1 MGNASSKT
9 ARGRLGKE
17 LPPVKQTDWDD
28 GYGWKD
34 TGVKYFND
42 DHDREHFI
50 GEIVCQP
57 ALACIFADFHDLK
70 GAVLTVATSNGLTN
84 LDDHDFKLMYSRRG
98 ENDDRII
105 ARIVAIKDGAITAK
119 IEPELDGADQVEAFK
134 VFKKDVEVKLD
145 RVLMSIP
152 DHGSSVSAS
161 IAGPSRANAGGAE
174 EDDDLPAYTSADVGM
189 LQAKP
194 GSRRG

>member
-1 MGNASSKT
+1 
-9 ARGRLGKE
+9 
-17 LPPVKQTDWDD
+17 
-28 GYGWKD
+28 
-34 TGVKYFND
+34 
-42 DHDREHFI
+42 
-50 GEIVCQP
+50 
-57 ALACIFADFHDLK
+57 
-70 GAVLTVATSNGLTN
+70 
-84 LDDHDFKLMYSRRG
+84 
-98 ENDDRII
+98 
-105 ARIVAIKDGAITAK
+105 
-119 IEPELDGADQVEAFK
+119 

>member
-1 MGNASSKT
+1 VRA
-9 ARGRLGKE
+9 RLGKE
-17 LPPVKQTDWDD
+17 LPQVKQVDWDD
-28 GYGWKD
+28 GYGWKE

-42 DHDREHFI
+42 EHDREHFI
-50 GEIVCQP
+50 GKTVCHLT
-57 ALACIFADFHDLK
+57 LACILAEFHDLK

-84 LDDHDFKLMYSRRG
+84 LDEHEFKLMYSRRG

-134 VFKKDVEVKLD
+134 VLKKDVEVKLD

-152 DHGSSVSAS
+152 DHGPSGRASA
-161 IAGPSRANAGGAE
+161 AGPSTLSSVEAEE

-194 GSRRG
+194 RSRRG

>member
-1 MGNASSKT
+1 MNMIGNISSV
-9 ARGRLGKE
+9 RL
-17 LPPVKQTDWDD
+17 L
-28 GYGWKD
+28 
-34 TGVKYFND
+34 
-42 DHDREHFI
+42 
-50 GEIVCQP
+50 CQP
-57 ALACIFADFHDLK
+57 SLACILTDLRNLK

-84 LDDHDFKLMYSRRG
+84 LDEHDFKLMYSRRG

-134 VFKKDVEVKLD
+134 VLKKDVEVKLD

-152 DHGSSVSAS
+152 HQGPSVSAS
-161 IAGPSRANAGGAE
+161 AAGPSRANAVEAE
-174 EDDDLPAYTSADVGM
+174 EDDDDLPAYTSADVGM

-194 GSRRG
+194 RSRRG